1 MECQEVKKW
10 VFQEEFGQFCQVSN
24 CQRRLRTKSITELRP
39 PSHYILSD
47 STEPRVGVDW
57 ELSEV
62 RKGRQ
67 QG

>member
-1 MECQEVKKW
+1 MSRSQEMGVSRRVWSILSGKQLSKK
-10 VFQEEFGQFCQVSN
+10 V
-24 CQRRLRTKSITELRP
+24 RTKSIIELRH

-62 RKGRQ
+62 SKGRQ